1 MRSYWL
7 IFAGTVVG
15 AFTLFAAIAAALY
28 AREAAKHT
36 ETGAIQAERSAKA
49 AEDAIGITREMG
61 EAQTRAYLSVIS
73 GKAIF
78 KGGIDP
84 ELILRIRN
92 AGNSPAFDVTADFHR
107 STGVVFDEKPTGD
120 ISGMSVAKV
129 RIAKLIG
136 AGSEDDFS
144 LGVVSSPPKAKDE
157 GGLGFVLE
165 GILEYQTVFDVKTG
179 NIDMDTPFLFM
190 FGPSRPVVET
200 AVREGKILTVE
211 MKRFPAFMSGWI
223 VDYRRIVRSARDKER
238 REKQEK
244 QT

>member
-15 AFTLFAAIAAALY
+15 AFTLFAAGAAAKF
-28 AREAAKHT
+28 ARDAAMHT
-36 ETGAIQAERSAKA
+36 EAGAKQAERSAKA

-78 KGGIDP
+78 KGGIEP
-84 ELILRIRN
+84 ELMVKVRN
-92 AGNSPAFDVTADFHR
+92 AGSSPAFGVVAKFHR
-107 STGVVFDEKPTGD
+107 STGVVFDAAPTGNISD
-120 ISGMSVAKV
+120 ILVSEVPL
-129 RIAKLIG
+129 AKLIG
-136 AGSEDDFS
+136 AGSEAEYS
-144 LGVVSSPPKAKDE
+144 LGVVSVPPKAKDQ

-179 NIDMDTPFLFM
+179 NIDMDTAFLFM

-200 AVREGKILTVE
+200 AVREGGGGEGEVAQHHAASRTLTYFDA
-211 MKRFPAFMSGWI
+211 K
-223 VDYRRIVRSARDKER
+223 
-238 REKQEK
+238 
-244 QT
+244 

>member
-1 MRSYWL
+1 M
-7 IFAGTVVG
+7 T
-15 AFTLFAAIAAALY
+15 TLRYRGPFWTPI
-28 AREAAKHT
+28 T
-36 ETGAIQAERSAKA
+36 PETGSLFHAETQ